1 MFSFDGIATAVL
13 DEHGVVLRCSQAAL
27 DLLGWTAEEFCG
39 SPFRGVIV
47 DDGLGGADD
56 SGLAGQGRARL
67 RHRTGIPVD
76 VTFQVLSLQPSGES
90 LVLFTPSRAAN
101 EWEQGAGVL
110 RALLAQDHIGVR
122 LYDGNLIVVR
132 SNLGPDLFGGSSSSS
147 DSRLTAKLTL
157 RDAEIDE
164 AALRDV
170 LETGVPLV
178 GRDLSGLSTQGPL
191 RQRVSLSAFRVEGAE
206 GDPGGVVALY
216 VDALALQRARREL
229 DLLHRAATRIGGSL
243 DPRHA
248 AQDLLDVLVPALGDL
263 GCVELAEAVC
273 NGDEPPR
280 IHGGGDLHL
289 RRAAVASG
297 AGPWPAEL
305 LQLGGAIPP
314 LLDTD
319 ELMDVQRGHAAIFDP
334 ESVATLFSDPTQ
346 LRLFVPD
353 GGHSAMWAPLYARG
367 LVLGTVAVW
376 RTEQTEPFDEEDA
389 NLLTEIGSRAAL
401 SVDNARRYMRE
412 HGSVLALQQRLLPPP
427 TSDTPAA
434 ETAGLYLPAG
444 GGAGISGDWY
454 DVIPLPSF
462 RVAFVVGD
470 VAGHGLYA
478 TATMGRLRTA
488 VRTLADLEL
497 DPDELLTRL
506 DDGVQQLI
514 GEGDT
519 ASPVVA
525 TCLYAVYNPVV
536 RRCILASAGHPP
548 PVVVRPDGTVTVV
561 DVSPGPPLGVGGMPF
576 ETTIVDLE
584 PGSVLALYTDGLVER
599 DDGDIDGGMRWLTE
613 RFAASCGSDRPLDTT
628 GRALLAD
635 LGDAPP
641 RDDVAL
647 LLARTRAIPADDTA
661 SWEFVADPSV
671 VATARR
677 AAAQQLAEWGLDEL
691 SFTTEL
697 IVSELVTNGVRYGGG
712 GTVGVRLIR
721 GTVLVC
727 EVTDSSGTQPRLR
740 RARWTDEGGR
750 GLFLV
755 AQLATRWGSRYRMHG
770 KTVWA
775 EQSLVPAD
783 VDFMAFM

>member
-1 MFSFDGIATAVL
+1 MFSFGGIATAVL
-13 DEHGVVLRCSQAAL
+13 DEHGVVLRCSREAC
-27 DLLGWTAEEFCG
+27 DLLGRTTEEVCG
-39 SPFRGVIV
+39 GPFRALFV
-47 DDGLGGADD
+47 DDGLGAADD
-56 SGLAGQGRARL
+56 GALSARGRARM
-67 RHRTGIPVD
+67 RHGTGIPVD
-76 VTFQVLSLQPSGES
+76 VTFRVLGLQPSAES
-90 LVLFTPSRAAN
+90 LVLFAPSRSAN
-101 EWEQGAGVL
+101 EWEQGANVL
-110 RALLAQDHIGVR
+110 RALLTQDNIGIR
-122 LYDGNLIVVR
+122 LYDRNLTVVR
-132 SNLGPDLFGGSSSSS
+132 SNLARDVFGGSSQSPE
-147 DSRLTAKLTL
+147 RLTATL
-157 RDAEIDE
+157 SQRDAEIDE
-164 AALRDV
+164 AALRGV
-170 LETGVPLV
+170 LETGAPLV
-178 GRDLSGLSTQGPL
+178 ARDVRVSSPQGSV
-191 RQRVSLSAFRVEGAE
+191 RQTVSLSAYPVQDAEGA
-206 GDPGGVVALY
+206 PAGVVALY
-216 VDALALQRARREL
+216 FDALALHRARREL
-229 DLLHRAATRIGGSL
+229 DLLHRAATRIGSSL

-263 GCVELAEAVC
+263 GSVELAEAVL
-273 NGDEPPR
+273 NGDEPPK

-289 RRAAVASG
+289 HRAAVASD
-297 AGPWPAEL
+297 AGSWPAEL
-305 LQLGGAIPP
+305 FQLGGVIPP
-314 LLDTD
+314 LLDTAD
-319 ELMDVQRGHAAIFDP
+319 LVDVQHGRAAVLDA
-334 ESVATLFSDPTQ
+334 ESVATLFSDPAQ
-346 LRLFVPD
+346 VRLFVPE
-353 GGHSAMWAPLYARG
+353 GGHSAMWAPLFARG

-376 RTEQTEPFDEEDA
+376 RTAQAEPFDEEDA
-389 NLLTEIGSRAAL
+389 DLLTEVGSRAAL

-412 HGSVLALQQRLLPPP
+412 HRSVLALQQRLLPPP

-444 GGAGISGDWY
+444 GGVGISGDWY

-470 VAGHGLYA
+470 VVGHGLYA

-506 DDGVQQLI
+506 DDGVQQLTDEADPTGAI
-514 GEGDT
+514 
-519 ASPVVA
+519 SA

-548 PVVVRPDGTVTVV
+548 PVVVRPDGTVKVI
-561 DVSPGPPLGVGGMPF
+561 DVNPGPPLGVGGMPF

-599 DDGDIDGGMRWLTE
+599 TDGDSNGGIRWLTE
-613 RFAASCGSDRPLDTT
+613 RIAALCSPDRPLGEA

-635 LGDAPP
+635 LGDVPP

-647 LLARTRAIPADDTA
+647 LLARTRAVPAEDTA
-661 SWEFVADPSV
+661 YWEFDADPSV

-677 AAAQQLAEWGLDEL
+677 AAAQQLAEWGLEEL
-691 SFTTEL
+691 AFTTEL

-712 GTVGVRLIR
+712 GTVGLRLIR

-727 EVTDSSGTQPRLR
+727 EVTDSSSTQPRLR

-755 AQLATRWGSRYRMHG
+755 AQLATRWGSRYRMQG
-770 KTVWA
+770 KTIWA
-775 EQSLVPAD
+775 EQPLVPAE